1 MSTCVPDRARFF
13 DPSTAQLDAAP
24 SLPKKTVYNP
34 PELKGVILC
43 SALF

>member
-13 DPSTAQLDAAP
+13 DPSTAQLDAA
-24 SLPKKTVYNP
+24 LPKKTVYNP
-34 PELKGVILC
+34 PELKGIILC